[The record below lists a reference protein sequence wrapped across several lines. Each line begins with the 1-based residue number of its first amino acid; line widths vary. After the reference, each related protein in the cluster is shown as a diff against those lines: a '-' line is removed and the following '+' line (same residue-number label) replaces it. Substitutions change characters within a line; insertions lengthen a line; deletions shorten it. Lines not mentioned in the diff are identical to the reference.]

1 MYDVLFDEFNL
12 LRITAVFGLP
22 KHGGVRSEEDG
33 FHTIYGLVK
42 IFPYL

>member
-1 MYDVLFDEFNL
+1 MMFLFDEFIL

-22 KHGGVRSEEDG
+22 KHGGVRNEEDG

-42 IFPYL
+42 IFAYL